1 MQASPNLQLSRVGVT
16 DGISAITCRES
27 RLLRILS
34 IRTFSPEESG
44 TKKIMREGIK
54 GFNRL
59 MITAKTCFS
68 YLLPVPLILQLS
80 SAPLSLSS

>member
-1 MQASPNLQLSRVGVT
+1 MRASPNLQLSRVGVI
-16 DGISAITCRES
+16 DGISVITRRES
-27 RLLRILS
+27 RLLCILL

-44 TKKIMREGIK
+44 TKKITREGIK

-59 MITAKTCFS
+59 LITAKTCFS
-68 YLLPVPLILQLS
+68 YLLPVPLMLQLF